1 MMKMTKINLFVRSS
15 LFSLG
20 LIISLLI
27 FTPLTLPFKL
37 ILPYPRYYYLMSNW
51 GKFVIWWLKITCR
64 IHYKI
69 HGVENIPKQTVVVLC
84 KHQSAWETFAL
95 QVFFPMQAWVLKR
108 ELLWIP
114 FFGWALASMKPIAID
129 RDQPRKALQKL
140 IKLGQQRLAQNI
152 WVVIFPEGTRVAP
165 GEKKPYA
172 VSGAL
177 LATKANYPVLPV
189 AHNAGNFWPKRGF
202 IKYPGT
208 IQVSIG
214 QLIDIHDKKVN
225 EINKIAETWIEN
237 EIVHFDQQNF
247 TPH

>member
-1 MMKMTKINLFVRSS
+1 MI
-15 LFSLG
+15 FSL
-20 LIISLLI
+20 IIYTLFAL
-27 FTPLTLPFKL
+27 PLKLVLPH
-37 ILPYPRYYYLMSNW
+37 PRYYYLMSSW
-51 GKFVIWWLKITCR
+51 GKFVVWWLKITCR
-64 IHYKI
+64 IRYQI
-69 HGVENIPKQTVVVLC
+69 QGVENIPKQPVIILC

-129 RDQPRKALQKL
+129 RKQPRKALQKIL
-140 IKLGQQRLAQNI
+140 KLGQQRLANHI

-172 VSGAL
+172 ISGAL
-177 LATKANYPVLPV
+177 LATKTHCPILPV
-189 AHNAGNFWPKRGF
+189 AHNAGHYWPKQGF

-214 QLIDIHDKKVN
+214 TLIDPQGKKAN
-225 EINKIAETWIEN
+225 EINELAEKWIEN
-237 EIVHFDQQNF
+237 EVDNFNQHNHFLE
-247 TPH
+247 T